1 MLPEDG
7 IRLMEHDVI
16 IIGAGAAGA
25 VLASRLTEDA
35 QRRVLLLEAGPDYRS
50 AEQPPEMASPNP
62 FNLLLPAEFQARYLY
77 PNLMA
82 RRTARQQPRIYWRGR
97 GVGGST
103 AVNGQIAIRGVP
115 DAFDE
120 WAEIGCEGWSARD
133 TLPFFNRLETDP
145 VAGDANYHGAAGP
158 IPVYRAPL
166 ETWGPVDRALR
177 DGALS
182 LGYPWCDDLNA
193 PDAVGVCTYAI
204 NSRDFRRVSTN
215 DAYLEPARGRPNLTI
230 VGNAVVDKV
239 LIEQR
244 RAVGVSVLLPDGRH
258 EFRAAEVILSA
269 GAIHSPAILQRSGIG
284 PAALLASLG
293 IAMVAD
299 LPAGRG
305 FFDHPFIRLEL
316 KLRPELRATDP
327 NARHTNCCV
336 KYSSGFPGAAGRD
349 MLLASINHGG
359 VGVQQDMAQ
368 FGEAG
373 LHAMLFESRS
383 RGEIRI
389 TSTDPQ
395 VQPEVDENMLSDPL
409 DLARLRDGARRL
421 GAIART
427 PAVQSICTAVQL
439 GNTGRPLEDLFSAT
453 DDQVDEWLYTDCSDS
468 QHGAGGCCMGLADVA
483 DGRSVVDPTCR
494 VRGIA
499 GLRVVD
505 ASVMPL
511 DCKAN
516 TNFTTI
522 MIGEKMADMIRH
534 EARP

>member
-1 MLPEDG
+1 MQF
-7 IRLMEHDVI
+7 DVI
-16 IIGAGAAGA
+16 IVGAGAAGA
-25 VLASRLTEDA
+25 VLAARLSEDA
-35 QRRVLLLEAGPDYRS
+35 GRRVLLLEAGPDYRS
-50 AEQPPEMASPNP
+50 AEQPPEMVSPNP
-62 FNLLLPAEFQARYLY
+62 FNLLLPTEFQARYMY
-77 PNLMA
+77 PDLMA
-82 RRTARQQPRIYWRGR
+82 RRTARQQPRIYWRGK

-103 AVNGQIAIRGVP
+103 AVNGQIAIRGVL

-120 WAEIGCEGWSARD
+120 WGEIGCEGWSGRD
-133 TLPFFNRLETDP
+133 VLPYFNRLEADD
-145 VAGDANYHGAAGP
+145 VAGAAAYHGAAGP
-158 IPVYRAPL
+158 IPIYRAPL
-166 ETWGPVDRALR
+166 DTWGPVDRALR
-177 DGALS
+177 DGAMG

-193 PDAVGVCTYAI
+193 PDADGVCAYAI
-204 NSRDFRRVSTN
+204 NSQNFRRVSTN
-215 DAYLEPARGRPNLTI
+215 DAYLEPARGRANLTI
-230 VGNAVVDKV
+230 VGGAVVDKV
-239 LIEQR
+239 LVEGR
-244 RAVGVSVLLPDGRH
+244 RAVGVDVLLPGGRQ

-284 PAALLASLG
+284 PAAWLTKLG
-293 IAMVAD
+293 IPVLAD

-316 KLRPELRATDP
+316 KLRPELRATDAS
-327 NARHTNCCV
+327 ARHTNCCV

-349 MLLASINHGG
+349 MLLASMNHGG

-373 LHAMLFESRS
+373 LHAMLFEARS

-389 TSTDPQ
+389 TSPDPL
-395 VQPEVDENMLSDPL
+395 VQPDIDENMLSDPL

-427 PAVQSICTAVQL
+427 PSVQSICRAVQL
-439 GNTGRPLEDLFSAT
+439 GNTGRPLDDLFAMS
-453 DDQVDEWLYTDCSDS
+453 DGEVDEWLYTDCSDS

-483 DGRSVVDPTCR
+483 DGRSVVEPDCR
-494 VRGIA
+494 VRGID

-516 TNFTTI
+516 TNLTTI
-522 MIGEKMADMIRH
+522 MIGEKMAAAIRA
-534 EARP
+534 EKRR